1 MITDLFR
8 LTYSEPT
15 SVKIFRRSVIVLCVG
30 LSIAIFI
37 VLCIQIHDELP
48 TVNIIYRTAKNLPT
62 PNIYFN
68 YGYNFTVNCAFTN
81 TTGNYNCDNAISS
94 TTYNTT
100 KSQYV
105 VSFVS
110 NTAIT
115 SQVTYVLSINIT
127 DPSYNITNQTDYL
140 EMYAYDKDYDLNI
153 IPLSGNQVQFE
164 ESLIVKNMFFF
175 GQPRNDI
182 AHYEWTFDRC
192 IRKALILDALS
203 YFGRQKYLRMPYLDS
218 HMSTVSTANSD
229 LRTNNT
235 SFAILRFITTPPF
248 ILTEET
254 EESVL
259 GIIGGIWSGVAAFY
273 IFLFGPGLISP
284 WGLVQSRLFKSHYKK
299 DALPFVYEADSADD
313 ANTSIQKRLNN
324 LEKRIEFYDRFIFD
338 DPLLNFIK
346 QESSQPTKSTT

>member
-15 SVKIFRRSVIVLCVG
+15 SVKIFRRSIIVLCVG

-48 TVNIIYRTAKNLPT
+48 TVNTIYRTAKNLPT
-62 PNIYFN
+62 PNIYFY
-68 YGYNFTVNCAFTN
+68 YGYKFTVNCAFTN
-81 TTGNYNCDNAISS
+81 TTGNYNCNNAISS

-115 SQVTYVLSINIT
+115 SQFTYVLSINIT
-127 DPSYNITNQTDYL
+127 DPRYNITNQTDYM
-140 EMYAYDKDYDLNI
+140 EMYAYDKEYDLNI
-153 IPLSGNQVQFE
+153 IPLSGKQIQFE
-164 ESLIVKNMFFF
+164 ESLFVKNMYFF

-192 IRKALILDALS
+192 IRKALIFDVLS
-203 YFGRQKYLRMPYLDS
+203 YFGREKYLRMPYLDS

-299 DALPFVYEADSADD
+299 DALPFVYEPDSADD

-346 QESSQPTKSTT
+346 QESSQPIKSTT